1 MSAIIERAFNKTQ
14 KIIRAVFRG
23 SPNLIT
29 TSDLNRQFES
39 MRYQADRIDERIG
52 VISDL
57 SLKVEVEDDTWTIT
71 PSFTYLEAKGL
82 SFNPEKSAVSLFS
95 ESGVYLCLTAD
106 TETVTYASDFSHEIA
121 GASFSDGTSMAS
133 ADQLVYK
140 NESIVVVKDPSTIN
154 NLVAVLARCTKDATI
169 IYAIPNRSTIQDYVK
184 SVVNPLLSRIQVL
197 ETAIINTVTVGS
209 IMMWNK
215 SLLGKVTI
223 EDIKNSIPYGF
234 VPCHRLML
242 GSATANTEFAAWS
255 AYCKELGFTIT
266 MTGGSTYSI
275 NFAQISGV
283 PLMDGRFPLGPNTAY
298 TLGSTGGNESVT
310 LTESQLP
317 PHTHVYSG
325 TNKDVGRSYNFTKAN
340 GKSGTYSKT
349 QIAENGSGADGN
361 DNRSAASETTSTGDG
376 GAVNIMPPYL
386 ALYFIIKIK

>member
-52 VISDL
+52 VVSDL
-57 SLKVEVEDDTWTIT
+57 SLKVEVEDNTWTIT

-82 SFNPEKSAVSLFS
+82 AFSPAKSAVSLFS
-95 ESGVYLCLTAD
+95 ESGVYLCLIAD

-154 NLVAVLARCTKDATI
+154 NLVAVLARCTKDSTI

>member
-52 VISDL
+52 VVSDL
-57 SLKVEVEDDTWTIT
+57 SLKVEVEDNTWTIT

-82 SFNPEKSAVSLFS
+82 AFSPAKSAVSLFS

-154 NLVAVLARCTKDATI
+154 NLVAVLARCTKDSTI

-317 PHTHVYSG
+317 PHT
-325 TNKDVGRSYNFTKAN
+325 DR
-340 GKSGTYSKT
+340 KS
-349 QIAENGSGADGN
+349 
-361 DNRSAASETTSTGDG
+361 
-376 GAVNIMPPYL
+376 VV
-386 ALYFIIKIK
+386 